1 MSRRHSI
8 LLIEDEE
15 DLAEILIYI
24 FKNIGIEME
33 VALTYNE
40 AISKLSDSPYRMV
53 LSDMRLPDGTG
64 ADLCKTFHHQ
74 SPFILYSGFSDISKK
89 EALELGALAILSKP
103 LDIELLGNHMKTFL
117 NGEIDENQFV
127 ARLA

>member
-1 MSRRHSI
+1 MSEKHSI

-15 DLAEILIYI
+15 DLAEILSFI
-24 FKNIGIEME
+24 FNNIGIETE

-40 AISKLSDSPYRMV
+40 ATSKLSDNPYRIV

-64 ADLCKTFHHQ
+64 ADLCKAYHHQ

-89 EALELGALAILSKP
+89 EALDLGALAILSKP
-103 LDIELLGNHMKTFL
+103 LDIELLGSHMKTFL
-117 NGEIDENQFV
+117 NGEIDENQLV